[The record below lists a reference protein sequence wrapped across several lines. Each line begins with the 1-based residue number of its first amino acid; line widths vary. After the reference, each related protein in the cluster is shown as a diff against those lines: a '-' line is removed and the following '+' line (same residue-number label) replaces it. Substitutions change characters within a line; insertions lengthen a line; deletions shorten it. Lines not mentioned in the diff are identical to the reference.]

1 MVAIIVLVSL
11 SFLGAIIT
19 YASAS
24 LYITHIMGSVFDLSL
39 DGCFCSA
46 ENYRCLNQRF
56 SIDAVTLPW
65 GVPDDRS
72 HLIV

>member
-24 LYITHIMGSVFDLSL
+24 LYITHIMGSVFNLSL
-39 DGCFCSA
+39 DGCFCRV
-46 ENYRCLNQRF
+46 ENYRRHYQRF
-56 SIDAVTLPW
+56 SIDAAALFRC
-65 GVPDDRS
+65 VPDDRS